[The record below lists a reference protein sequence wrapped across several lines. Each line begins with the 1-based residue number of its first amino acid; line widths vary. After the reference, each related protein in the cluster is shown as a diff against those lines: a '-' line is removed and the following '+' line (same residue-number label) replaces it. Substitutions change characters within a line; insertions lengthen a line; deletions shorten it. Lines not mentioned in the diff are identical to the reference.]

1 MVAITIIPLLPQT
14 GKPHVMLY
22 KKYGVEMKLIG
33 TYSVRESGVVVHLS
47 PGLLGWFAGIF
58 DIFISMLSVYDYSST
73 RANPFVLVYT
83 QGSKGED
90 PSILLRGLAGAV
102 DGEVN
107 FRAFS
112 SVEI

>member
-1 MVAITIIPLLPQT
+1 M
-14 GKPHVMLY
+14 
-22 KKYGVEMKLIG
+22 
-33 TYSVRESGVVVHLS
+33 YSVRESGVVVHLS

-58 DIFISMLSVYDYSST
+58 DIFII
-73 RANPFVLVYT
+73 YT